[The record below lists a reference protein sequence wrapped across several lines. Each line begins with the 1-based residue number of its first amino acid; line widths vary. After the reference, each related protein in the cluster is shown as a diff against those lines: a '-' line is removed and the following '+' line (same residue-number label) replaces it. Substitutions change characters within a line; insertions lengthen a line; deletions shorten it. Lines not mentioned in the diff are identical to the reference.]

1 MWQKSNT
8 SAALMRSVK
17 RTDIQNPLTRA
28 RSDVHI
34 GAASVA
40 LSDFADRCRVLVACT
55 TQRCLEPTSQ
65 EVDVCRHVKCLVGP
79 HVLGTRVSRRMFRA
93 RHSVRCHYLMHYH
106 IVDICMNTC
115 HACEI

>member
-1 MWQKSNT
+1 MDLPRFDPQRTQVTRSASRSHKDGDMWQKSNT

-55 TQRCLEPTSQ
+55 TQRCLEP
-65 EVDVCRHVKCLVGP
+65 LV
-79 HVLGTRVSRRMFRA
+79 RR
-93 RHSVRCHYLMHYH
+93 
-106 IVDICMNTC
+106 
-115 HACEI
+115 